1 MAGSVIHLE
10 EAADQPRTHALVVG
24 VGKYPHLAGGESPV
38 ADPDG
43 MRQLSS
49 PPLSARAFGLVDLLV
64 VTHVD
69 QDHILGV
76 LALLEDSQRPVELG
90 DVWFNGFDHL
100 LDTEGFGAQD
110 GERLTSALLA
120 QKVPWNDAFGGRGVE
135 VGRQLGWFD
144 DGSTMEVLSPD
155 RAQLEAL
162 APVWVKECAA
172 HGLIPGRDPDEPP
185 VVPGFEHFGGAVD
198 VEALAA
204 TPFKTDTS
212 ATNVTSIGLLFEFE
226 DRRIILTGDGEAG
239 RLVESIRPRAEA
251 AGGRLH
257 VDVLKVAHH
266 GSAHNISNELLGLLD
281 CDRYLISTS
290 GARHDHPD
298 EIAMSRILRNGGDR
312 KEIVFN
318 YRDRGA
324 LWDVTTLK
332 DRFGYTVTKPEP
344 GAPDGLVTFE
354 L

>member
-1 MAGSVIHLE
+1 MIRFTMMPGEDGDCLLLEYGDDTFVRRILVDGGRAG
-10 EAADQPRTHALVVG
+10 T
-24 VGKYPHLAGGESPV
+24 YPLIKPVLAGL
-38 ADPDG
+38 DG
-43 MRQLSS
+43 LID
-49 PPLSARAFGLVDLLV
+49 VLV

-76 LALLEDSQRPVELG
+76 LALLDDPERSVEIG

-110 GERLTSALLA
+110 GEKLTSALLA
-120 QKVPWNDAFGGRGVE
+120 QKVPWNDAFGGRGAE
-135 VGRQLGWFD
+135 VGRRLGWFD

-155 RAQLEAL
+155 RRQLERL

-172 HGLIPGRDPDEPP
+172 NGLIPGRDPDEPP
-185 VVPGFEHFGGAVD
+185 LVAGFEHFGGAVN
-198 VEALAA
+198 VAQLAA
-204 TPFKTDTS
+204 TPFKADTS
-212 ATNVTSIGLLFEFE
+212 PSNVTSIGLLFEFE
-226 DRRIILTGDGEAG
+226 DRRIVLTGDADDR
-239 RLVESIRPRAEA
+239 RLVESLRPRAEA

-266 GSAHNISNELLGLLD
+266 GSGHNISNDLLDLLD

-290 GARHDHPD
+290 GARHGHPD
-298 EIAMSRILRNGGDR
+298 DIAMSRILQHGGAR

-318 YRDRGA
+318 YRGRA
-324 LWDVTTLK
+324 APWNVASLE
-332 DRFGYTVTKPEP
+332 DRFGYTVTAPEP
-344 GAPDGLVTFE
+344 DAEDGFMTFE